1 MADVVI
7 SYSRENAAS
16 ARLLADTLAKDG
28 YEVWRDESAAPSA
41 AGADAIAE
49 QIGRA
54 GAVIVLWSESA
65 NASEWVRAEA
75 NVARGMKKLVQAS
88 ADDQPPPI
96 PFDPATVAS
105 VWTWLGEPDHPGWQQ
120 IRAGV
125 VALCGAPASEKTVL
139 ALAPAPSPAAPAG
152 SEPSPVSAAPSPVAA
167 PEPVAPSIAEP
178 APVPSPAPQPAT
190 AVATPAGRGKGGL
203 IAAILLLLVVLGG
216 GGYWAWQQGWIALP
230 GAGGGSAPADELT
243 SALPPGP
250 GAPATPPTETVQ
262 APAAMPQPS
271 APANETGAVEEQFT
285 QESVVRNAEGFAFVR
300 SAPGGE
306 GLTIAR
312 VNAGDVF
319 TTYPQE
325 GEWWRVRTA
334 SGATGYMAASSIRAR
349 AVVQAETRAAEER
362 RRRPTGPRINR
373 ANSENMRLFCQNA
386 GQGTSQCRRFRQQVR
401 DQRR

>member
-7 SYSRENAAS
+7 SYSRENEAT
-16 ARLLADTLAKDG
+16 ARLLAETLAKDG
-28 YEVWRDESAAPSA
+28 YDVWRDESAAPSA
-41 AGADAIAE
+41 ASADAIAE

-65 NASEWVRAEA
+65 SASEWVRAEA
-75 NVARGMKKLVQAS
+75 NVARGMKKLVHAS

-96 PFDPATVAS
+96 PFDPTQAAS
-105 VWTWLGEPDHPGWQQ
+105 ISTWLGEPDHPGWQQ

-125 VALCGAPASEKTVL
+125 IALCGAPQSEKTVL
-139 ALAPAPSPAAPAG
+139 AIPPVPAPTPPAAT
-152 SEPSPVSAAPSPVAA
+152 
-167 PEPVAPSIAEP
+167 EP
-178 APVPSPAPQPAT
+178 APVASAPPAVAPETAAPQQAQAPVPQPVT
-190 AVATPAGRGKGGL
+190 AVPAGRGKGGL
-203 IAAILLLLVVLGG
+203 IVALLVLLALLGG
-216 GGYWAWQQGWIALP
+216 GGYWAWQQGWIAAP
-230 GAGGGSAPADELT
+230 GGDAQAPADGLT
-243 SALPPGP
+243 SALPQGP
-250 GAPATPPTETVQ
+250 GTPSAPTTETAQ
-262 APAAMPQPS
+262 APAPVFTPQPAVPTNEM
-271 APANETGAVEEQFT
+271 APAAEQFT

-312 VNAGDVF
+312 VNAGEVF

-325 GEWWRVRTA
+325 GDWWRVRTA

-349 AVVQAETRAAEER
+349 AAMQAEPRATEQ
-362 RRRPTGPRINR
+362 RRRPTGPRISR

-386 GQGTSQCRRFRQQVR
+386 GRGTPQCRRFRQQVR